1 MEIIANFLN
10 PYVFIGSEGIL
21 VEGIRRVGKWQNE
34 CIEVESAD
42 KVLTIC
48 GERLKM
54 EYKSMD
60 SLLVKGRI
68 EKIEFRRSRR

>member
-21 VEGIRRVGKWQNE
+21 IEGIRKVGKWQNE
-34 CIEVESAD
+34 CIEVEASD

-48 GERLKM
+48 GERLKL
-54 EYKSMD
+54 EYKAMD
-60 SLLVKGRI
+60 SLLVRGRI

>member
-10 PYVFIGSEGIL
+10 PYVFIGTEGIL
-21 VEGIRRVGKWQNE
+21 IEGIRKVSKWQNE
-34 CIEVESAD
+34 CIEVESSA
-42 KVLTIC
+42 KTLVIC

-60 SLLVKGRI
+60 SLLVRGRI
-68 EKIEFRRSRR
+68 EKIEFKRSER